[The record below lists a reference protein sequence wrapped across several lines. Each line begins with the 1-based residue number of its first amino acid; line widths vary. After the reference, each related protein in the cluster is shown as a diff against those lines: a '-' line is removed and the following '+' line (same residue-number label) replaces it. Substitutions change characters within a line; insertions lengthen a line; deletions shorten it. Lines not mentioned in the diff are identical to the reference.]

1 MCRQTPVPHDA
12 LTPDILVAL
21 LRCPSPALA
30 IGICSFNSTV
40 GVSFGAYNVFNTSP
54 TDATGSITYTCI
66 TLGGGVTID
75 LSRGSASSYVPRQM
89 QKGTE
94 ALAYNL
100 YLDASHSLIWGD
112 GTGGTSHYGPVSPPL
127 ISPVTVTV
135 YGRIP
140 ARQNVSAGAYTDTII
155 ATINF

>member
-1 MCRQTPVPHDA
+1 MHRPSLFSLAGLV
-12 LTPDILVAL
+12 LVAML
-21 LRCPSPALA
+21 TSPRPALA
-30 IGICSFNSTV
+30 IGICSFNSTI

-54 TDATGSITYTCI
+54 TDATGSLTYTCMS
-66 TLGGGVTID
+66 LGGGVTID

-89 QKGTE
+89 RKGAE
-94 ALAYNL
+94 PLAYNL
-100 YLDASHSLIWGD
+100 YLEASHSVIWGD

-127 ISPVTVTV
+127 ATQVIVTV

-155 ATINF
+155 ITINF